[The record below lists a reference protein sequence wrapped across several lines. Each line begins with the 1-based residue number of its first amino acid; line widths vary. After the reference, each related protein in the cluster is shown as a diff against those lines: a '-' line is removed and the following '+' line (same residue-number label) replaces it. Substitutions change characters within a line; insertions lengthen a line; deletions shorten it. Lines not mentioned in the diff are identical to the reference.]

1 MNEQLEF
8 SKRLKSALLG
18 AGYDVRASVLERE
31 FNLRYWGKPV
41 TLQAVRRWLNGEAV
55 PTQDKLQSLAE
66 WLSVDP
72 HWLRFGERLN
82 GSIQEQRKRWDL
94 NITQEE
100 RDIIEKFMALTSDKR
115 KIIGDIINAFNKP

>member
-8 SKRLKSALLG
+8 SKRLKSSLAG
-18 AGYDVRASVLERE
+18 AGYDVKASILERE
-31 FNLRYWGKPV
+31 FNLRYWGKSV

-66 WLSVDP
+66 WLCVDP

-82 GSIQEQRKRWDL
+82 GSVQAQRKRWDL
-94 NITQEE
+94 NMTQGE
-100 RDIIEKFMALTSDKR
+100 RDVIEKFMALTPDKR
-115 KIIGDIINAFNKP
+115 KIVGDVIKAFSKP